1 MVADDRDSGMRLVG
15 GCDVLTTGLRAGNS
29 RELTTGLGSDGG
41 ERANAR
47 RGEPSCTKTR
57 LRSNSGKFLI

>member
-15 GCDVLTTGLRAGNS
+15 GCDVLTTGAGNN

-41 ERANAR
+41 SVQTPDLEKIPAQRQD
-47 RGEPSCTKTR
+47 
-57 LRSNSGKFLI
+57 